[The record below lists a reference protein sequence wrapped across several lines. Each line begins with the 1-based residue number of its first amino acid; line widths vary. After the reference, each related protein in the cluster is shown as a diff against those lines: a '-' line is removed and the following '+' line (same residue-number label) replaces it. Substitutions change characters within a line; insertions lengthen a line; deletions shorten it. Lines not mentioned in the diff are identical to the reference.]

1 MYIEITD
8 RDDGYYDVTMTQLIF
23 ATLWICNIRYGD
35 YDKHGKQGPVI
46 WVNLWNPVSWL
57 VIIAAA
63 IATVFVAIFFRM
75 VDEIKDWRKYRSAPR
90 LSTMHLWRLWFQ
102 QTKAK
107 VAEALD
113 AD

>member
-1 MYIEITD
+1 MYIKITD

-35 YDKHGKQGPVI
+35 YDQHEKQGPVFCL
-46 WVNLWNPVSWL
+46 NLWSPTAWVF
-57 VIIAAA
+57 IIVGAVT
-63 IATVFVAIFFRM
+63 TVCASVFFHII
-75 VDEIKDWRKYRSAPR
+75 DEIKDWRKYRSAPR
-90 LSTMHLWRLWFQ
+90 LPTTHLWRLWFQ
-102 QTKAK
+102 QTKAE